1 MKNNFYEK
9 KIFRLSIFVAL
20 FFSIIGL
27 ITAASVVK
35 CPYCGKNARPLKCP
49 VCGYVV
55 EEHVHVAATGNNEE
69 GETVYYNLV
78 RGECPSCQ
86 YVWFVELN

>member
-1 MKNNFYEK
+1 MKN
-9 KIFRLSIFVAL
+9 IILRLSIFVAL
-20 FFSIIGL
+20 FLSIIGL

-35 CPYCGKNARPLKCP
+35 CPYCGESARPLKCP
-49 VCGYVV
+49 SCGYVV

-78 RGECPSCQ
+78 RGVCTSCGN
-86 YVWFVELN
+86 VWYEEVN

>member
-1 MKNNFYEK
+1 MKTR
-9 KIFRLSIFVAL
+9 ILRLSIFAAL
-20 FFSIIGL
+20 FLFITSL
-27 ITAASVVK
+27 ITAASEVK
-35 CPYCGKNARPLKCP
+35 CPYCKKEEPRALICP
-49 VCGYVV
+49 NCGHEVT
-55 EEHVHVAATGNNEE
+55 EHLHVAATGNNEE

>member
-1 MKNNFYEK
+1 MKKRF
-9 KIFRLSIFVAL
+9 FRLSIFVAL
-20 FFSIIGL
+20 FLL
-27 ITAASVVK
+27 ITSLIIAASEVK
-35 CPYCGKNARPLKCP
+35 CPYCKKEEPRALICP
-49 VCGYVV
+49 YCGLEVT
-55 EEHVHVAATGNNEE
+55 EHLHVAATGNNEE

>member
-1 MKNNFYEK
+1 MKNRF
-9 KIFRLSIFVAL
+9 FRLLIFVAL
-20 FFSIIGL
+20 FLSIAGL

-35 CPYCGKNARPLKCP
+35 CPHCGKNARPMTCP

-78 RGECPSCQ
+78 RGVCPSCDN
-86 YVWFVELN
+86 VWYEEVN